1 VRRAARSLTALAV
14 VVLAAVAR
22 PGHEPSAAPAGGP
35 RTLLAAGDIG
45 RCDRRGDEATARI
58 LRRHPGATIAPLGDL
73 AYPSGTERQLER
85 CFGPSWGRFRGR
97 MRPVAGDN
105 EYETDRARP
114 YARYFGRRAGRP
126 GRLFYAYGLG
136 AWRVVVLDSECD
148 EAGGCGAGDPQG
160 RLLRRELR
168 RHRDRCTLA
177 AWHRPPFSSTEGGGQ
192 GEDDVRSLWRIA
204 ASNGADVVL
213 TGHEHSYERFE
224 PMGAR
229 GVPRR
234 RGTRLFVVGTGG
246 TELIRF
252 RRPPLAATAARDDDT
267 LGVLRLMLRDGGYR
281 WRFLPAAGGRLR
293 DRGAAACH

>member
-1 VRRAARSLTALAV
+1 VRRAARALIVLVPVA
-14 VVLAAVAR
+14 LAAVAR
-22 PGHEPSAAPAGGP
+22 PGGEPAAAPASGTQ
-35 RTLLAAGDIG
+35 TLLAAGDIG

-73 AYPSGTERQLER
+73 AYPRGSERQLER
-85 CFGPSWGRFRGR
+85 CFGRSWGRFRAR

-114 YARYFGRRAGRP
+114 YARYFGRRAGPP

-136 AWRVVVLDSECD
+136 AWRVVVLDSECG

-177 AWHRPPFSSTEGGGQ
+177 AWHRPPFTSAARDGQ
-192 GEDDVRSLWRIA
+192 GDDDVGSLWRIA
-204 ASNGADVVL
+204 ARNGADIVL
-213 TGHEHSYERFE
+213 AGHEHSYERFV
-224 PMGAR
+224 PMGPR
-229 GVPRR
+229 GTPRR

-246 TELIRF
+246 TELIPFEHPRL
-252 RRPPLAATAARDDDT
+252 PTTAVRGDET
-267 LGVLRLMLRDGGYR
+267 LGVLRLGLRDSGYR
-281 WRFLPAAGGRLR
+281 WRFLRAAGSRLR
-293 DRGAAACH
+293 DRGAAACG